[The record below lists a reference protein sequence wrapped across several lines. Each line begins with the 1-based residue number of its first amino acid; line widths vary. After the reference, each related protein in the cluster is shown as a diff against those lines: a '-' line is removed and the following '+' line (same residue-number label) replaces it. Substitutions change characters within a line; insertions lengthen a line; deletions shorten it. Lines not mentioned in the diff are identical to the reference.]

1 MARNDTCNSLEFEKK
16 GGYDRCDQPVNKTE
30 FRNNFEAYISGS
42 PSQIQNKLSR
52 HVYTDTS
59 IILWRMDFSQKQ
71 ERAKKAI
78 ADCKWHKG
86 SIFKEPD
93 TKTKI

>member
-16 GGYDRCDQPVNKTE
+16 GGYDRCDQPINKTE
-30 FRNNFEAYISGS
+30 FRNNFEAYISGP

-59 IILWRMDFSQKQ
+59 IIL
-71 ERAKKAI
+71 
-78 ADCKWHKG
+78 
-86 SIFKEPD
+86 
-93 TKTKI
+93 